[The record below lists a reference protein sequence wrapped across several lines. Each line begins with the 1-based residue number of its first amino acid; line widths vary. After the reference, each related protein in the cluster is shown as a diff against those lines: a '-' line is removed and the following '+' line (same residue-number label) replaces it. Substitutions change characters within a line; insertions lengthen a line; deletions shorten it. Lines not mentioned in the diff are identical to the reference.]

1 MTEFKDLKS
10 KWEQQPQVET
20 PKNGSKD
27 IFKKINFLKKKQRIT
42 NFVLLVTVLILIG
55 FSFYID
61 AYNNVL
67 VSFALFLMIGSLMIR
82 VIIEHLSIKKL
93 NQLDVT
99 TNVTTFNTLMAT
111 YYKKRIKTHY
121 IATPIILILYIIGF
135 VILLPFFKEN
145 LSYGFYMYIIISS
158 MCIFL
163 ILIVFI
169 GKQIKKELTSLKQ
182 IKN

>member
-10 KWEQQPQVET
+10 KWDQQPEVKA
-20 PKNGSKD
+20 PSNGSKD
-27 IFKKINFLKKKQRIT
+27 IFKKINFIKKKQRIT
-42 NFVLLVTVLILIG
+42 NFVLLATAFILIWY
-55 FSFYID
+55 FLYID

-67 VSFALFLMIGSLMIR
+67 VTFALFLMIGSLIMR
-82 VIIEHLSIKKL
+82 VIIEYFSIKKL

-99 TNVTTFNTLMAT
+99 TNVTTFNTLMTA

-135 VILLPFFKEN
+135 VILLPFFKEY
-145 LSYGFYMYIIISS
+145 LSNGFYTYIIVSS
-158 MCIFL
+158 ICIFL
-163 ILIVFI
+163 IMVFFI
-169 GKQIKKELTSLKQ
+169 GKQIKKELSTLKQ